1 MFMNKMGNGANLSN
15 TVDIVAN
22 SIKLIRRINGVDVL
36 LDITDALEGHGSI
49 GMQGNQGN
57 QGIPGPAGIGSG
69 SGSGNQG
76 IQGNPGLQGV
86 AGI

>member
-36 LDITDALEGHGSI
+36 LDITDALERRAWGDWTTRHTGDTGHTR
-49 GMQGNQGN
+49 NKRK
-57 QGIPGPAGIGSG
+57 
-69 SGSGNQG
+69 
-76 IQGNPGLQGV
+76 
-86 AGI
+86 